1 MMAPDVVP
9 ATDKGKYKIE
19 ITFEDGK
26 KGIVD
31 FSKYLDKG
39 GVSSRFR
46 DINFFKSFKVNSELG
61 VLSWGDKV
69 DVAPETLYS
78 EAPGISLPD
87 WMKEDEA
94 FGKQKAAADLQ

>member
-1 MMAPDVVP
+1 MAPDVVS
-9 ATDKGKYKIE
+9 ATYKGKYKIE

-39 GVSSRFR
+39 GVFSRFR

-61 VLSWGDKV
+61 VLSWGNVV

-78 EAPGISLPD
+78 EATGMPLPN

-94 FGKQKAAADLQ
+94 LGKQKAVADG

>member
-1 MMAPDVVP
+1 MAPDVVS
-9 ATDKGKYKIE
+9 ATYRVKYKIE
-19 ITFEDGK
+19 ITFEDEK

-39 GVSSRFR
+39 GVFSRFR

-61 VLSWGDKV
+61 VLSWRDEV

-78 EAPGISLPD
+78 EATGMPLPN
-87 WMKEDEA
+87 WMIEDEA
-94 FGKQKAAADLQ
+94 LRKQKAVADG

>member
-1 MMAPDVVP
+1 MAPGVVS
-9 ATDKGKYKIE
+9 ATYRGKYKIE

-31 FSKYLDKG
+31 LSKYIDKG
-39 GVSSRFR
+39 GVFERFR

-61 VLSWGDKV
+61 VLSWEDEV

-78 EAPGISLPD
+78 EATGMSLPD

-94 FGKQKAAADLQ
+94 FGKQKAAADH

>member
-1 MMAPDVVP
+1 MAPDVVS
-9 ATDKGKYKIE
+9 ATYKGKYKIE

-39 GVSSRFR
+39 GVFNRFR

-61 VLSWGDKV
+61 VLSWGDEV

-78 EAPGISLPD
+78 EATGMSLPN

-94 FGKQKAAADLQ
+94 FRKQKVAADH

>member
-1 MMAPDVVP
+1 MVIDVVS
-9 ATDKGKYKIE
+9 ATYKGKYKIE

-39 GVSSRFR
+39 GVFSRFR

-61 VLSWGDKV
+61 VLSWGDEV

-78 EAPGISLPD
+78 EATGMPFPN
-87 WMKEDEA
+87 WMKEDGA
-94 FGKQKAAADLQ
+94 LGKQKASADH

>member
-1 MMAPDVVP
+1 MMAPDVVS
-9 ATDKGKYKIE
+9 ATYKGKYKIE

-26 KGIVD
+26 KGTVD
-31 FSKYLDKG
+31 FSKYLGKG
-39 GVSSRFR
+39 GVFSRFK

-61 VLSWGDKV
+61 VLSWRDEV

-78 EAPGISLPD
+78 EATGVSLPN

-94 FGKQKAAADLQ
+94 FGKHKAAADG

>member
-1 MMAPDVVP
+1 MVPDVVS
-9 ATDKGKYKIE
+9 AVYRGKYRIE

-39 GVSSRFR
+39 GVFNRFR

-61 VLSWGDKV
+61 VLSWGNEV

-78 EAPGISLPD
+78 EATGVSLPD
-87 WMKEDEA
+87 WTKEDGA
-94 FGKQKAAADLQ
+94 LGKQKVAAEH

>member
-1 MMAPDVVP
+1 MMAPDVVS
-9 ATDKGKYKIE
+9 ATYKGKYKIE

-39 GVSSRFR
+39 GVFSRFR

-61 VLSWGDKV
+61 VLSWEDEV

-78 EAPGISLPD
+78 EATGISLPN

-94 FGKQKAAADLQ
+94 SGKQKAAADG

>member
-1 MMAPDVVP
+1 MAPDVVS
-9 ATDKGKYKIE
+9 ATYKDNYKIE

-39 GVSSRFR
+39 GVFSRFR

-61 VLSWGDKV
+61 VLSWGDEV

-78 EAPGISLPD
+78 EATGMPLPN
-87 WMKEDEA
+87 WMKEDRA
-94 FGKQKAAADLQ
+94 LGKQKAVADG

>member
-1 MMAPDVVP
+1 MAPDVVS
-9 ATDKGKYKIE
+9 ATYKGKYKIE

-31 FSKYLDKG
+31 FSKYLNKG
-39 GVSSRFR
+39 GVFERFK
-46 DINFFKSFKVNSELG
+46 DINFFKSFKVNLELG
-61 VLSWGDKV
+61 VLSWGDEV

-78 EAPGISLPD
+78 EATGMSLPN

-94 FGKQKAAADLQ
+94 FGKQKAAADH

>member
-1 MMAPDVVP
+1 MAPDVVS
-9 ATDKGKYKIE
+9 ATYKGKYRIE

-26 KGIVD
+26 KGTVD

-39 GVSSRFR
+39 GVFSRFR

-61 VLSWGDKV
+61 VLSWRDEV
-69 DVAPETLYS
+69 DIAPETLYS
-78 EAPGISLPD
+78 EATGVSLPN

-94 FGKQKAAADLQ
+94 FGRKKAAGDG